1 MIYVAGMKLLPVTIV
16 WKVQSMQLL
25 HKISVGSTDRVHNMI
40 LLTRKDIEPKYIE
53 LKNTAEH
60 AISGSLEVR
69 VGGNPAK
76 SGTPA
81 PLHD

>member
-1 MIYVAGMKLLPVTIV
+1 
-16 WKVQSMQLL
+16 MQLL